1 MTKLRLP
8 IYINNAVP
16 QDTTIHINMD
26 QLNLL
31 TVPFV
36 NCLYLASYAMLY
48 FQAPL
53 FTLPYV
59 SPCLNSSLAEC
70 YHRPKTLAMSVK
82 FSSITSWSPLVL
94 SDLEIFSTQSSLQA
108 DIVYLTN
115 EREFPKLSSPTLFES
130 ELCRGRIDVILM
142 YD

>member
-1 MTKLRLP
+1 M
-8 IYINNAVP
+8 
-16 QDTTIHINMD
+16 TIHINKD

-36 NCLYLASYAMLY
+36 NFLYMTSYAMLY

-59 SPCLNSSLAEC
+59 LNSSLDEC

-82 FSSITSWSPLVL
+82 VSSITSWSPLVL
-94 SDLEIFSTQSSLQA
+94 SDLEICSIQSSLQA
-108 DIVYLTN
+108 DIVCLTN
-115 EREFPKLSSPTLFES
+115 ERELPKLSSPTLFES
-130 ELCRGRIDVILM
+130 ELCRGRIDIILM